1 MLKGTWAAFKACFSG
16 IGELAKQT
24 FGAIGDL
31 IKAAFNLDASG
42 ISAALNKL
50 KAGYADYGKQ
60 VGQAFN
66 RAYDAEMA
74 ESAKKQAA
82 DKGKKQTA
90 NGTAATVPAV
100 EVPTTDPTGGGLA
113 NAGLG
118 SGSGGDSGTGKIRNV
133 TINIEKLVERI
144 ELHTSTLTES
154 TERIREQVAEALM
167 GALNDTQLA
176 TE

>member
-1 MLKGTWAAFKACFSG
+1 M
-16 IGELAKQT
+16 
-24 FGAIGDL
+24 
-31 IKAAFNLDASG
+31 DASG

-66 RAYDAEMA
+66 KAYDAEMA

-82 DKGKKQTA
+82 EKGKKQTA

-118 SGSGGDSGTGKIRNV
+118 SGSGGDSGAGKIRNV
-133 TINIEKLVERI
+133 TINIEKLVECI